1 MNNDA
6 APARNPEATPGYF
19 GWRVLLG
26 AAVGLAFSPGPV
38 SLLLIGAYAPVY
50 AQRYGWSFGAIMFSL
65 TILNL
70 ATIVAAPFAGRL
82 IDRFGARTLLFPSLI
97 AMALCLLAI
106 GYGVTSLPALYAVC
120 ALFGFSTVG
129 AQSLTYNKLL
139 TGWFDANRGLVLGI
153 ASSGLGLGY
162 SILPLIIGFGM
173 AAYGP
178 GGTTLLLA
186 AIILLLPLVVNLFV
200 AHPRPDRE
208 AKGNEARS
216 DPVGRTLRQ
225 AVTTRYFWLLAI
237 AIFLVSIIAT
247 GIVPQFANVSKDLSF
262 TTAQAATI
270 ASVFGIATLIGR
282 LVVGW
287 LFDRFFAPRVTSII
301 FFAAALGYAL
311 AAWTVFGG
319 LGWTGLLIAGIL
331 MGLGFGA
338 ESDLIGYLA
347 SRYWGYR
354 HFGAI
359 YGSLLSIF
367 ILGAATGPLLYGT
380 MRDIAQSYGPV
391 FILCALLGTTASGLM
406 LLLPRF
412 PTAEELHDPVP
423 VRTPGLVP
431 AANESNIR

>member
-1 MNNDA
+1 
-6 APARNPEATPGYF
+6 
-19 GWRVLLG
+19 
-26 AAVGLAFSPGPV
+26 
-38 SLLLIGAYAPVY
+38 
-50 AQRYGWSFGAIMFSL
+50 
-65 TILNL
+65 
-70 ATIVAAPFAGRL
+70 
-82 IDRFGARTLLFPSLI
+82 
-97 AMALCLLAI
+97 
-106 GYGVTSLPALYAVC
+106 
-120 ALFGFSTVG
+120 
-129 AQSLTYNKLL
+129 
-139 TGWFDANRGLVLGI
+139 
-153 ASSGLGLGY
+153 
-162 SILPLIIGFGM
+162 
-173 AAYGP
+173 
-178 GGTTLLLA
+178 
-186 AIILLLPLVVNLFV
+186 
-200 AHPRPDRE
+200 
-208 AKGNEARS
+208 
-216 DPVGRTLRQ
+216 
-225 AVTTRYFWLLAI
+225 
-237 AIFLVSIIAT
+237 
-247 GIVPQFANVSKDLSF
+247 
-262 TTAQAATI
+262 
-270 ASVFGIATLIGR
+270 VFGIATLIGR

-423 VRTPGLVP
+423 VRTPGHVP
-431 AANESNIR
+431 AANESDIR